1 MEPKCKGEWEKKYGK
16 DGKENNKIYIT
27 KKKWKNK

>member
-1 MEPKCKGEWEKKYGK
+1 MEPKCKGEWEKKDVK

-27 KKKWKNK
+27 KKKTK